1 MARGPFQGTWRQGI
15 RPTVTHAPDALV
27 FINGEQDILG
37 CPSCRRRLDF
47 NKFITSIQVDLGI
60 DSVPGSA
67 SISMSVPRHSV
78 DDFFFDGTPVI
89 TPMMEV
95 EIFAK
100 GFFLVE
106 GVPQYY
112 PIFWGMVTEV
122 SDNYSGGEHTV
133 TINCSDILK
142 WWELCKININPA
154 FTQATGGLGRSLF
167 GNVLFG
173 MNPYDIIWTLAQQS
187 FGDVVIGSGSLIS
200 LYKEASQ
207 KSTFNYALTDMM
219 LYWEQRFSR
228 IRSNLLLYGTKGNV
242 VRGDILYAEYQK
254 DGPGQAYG
262 GKKSQRHPFASR
274 AVRKANGGEPG
285 SQMVFDPTDP
295 DVVAFRTQFS
305 AAGQVNFWTSEFQ
318 TKLEIAQSAKEAIG
332 FEFYMDVTGDI
343 VFKPPFYNLDILAN
357 KPISWIQDIDI
368 IDWGLS
374 ESEGEVVTQIQVQ
387 GSFGGNIDYGFGEEA
402 TPFTSVT
409 DYHLLRKYGWR
420 TQTYNSEFMG
430 APILMFYTGM
440 DLLDRYNSRRFRGTV
455 NIPMRPELRLGFPV
469 YLAPKD
475 QIWYVVGISHN
486 IQFGSRATT
495 TLSLSAKRG
504 KFIAPKGI
512 GKLTLTGYSGGGNNP
527 TPTAELA
534 AGGRNLTSKQIAK
547 GGRFSAEIGNAA
559 QMPPSTAPEPGDPSD
574 NPYEP
579 MVIRHP
585 KTGRIVGYPNIVMMY
600 TRPFTPPP
608 DTLSKLQGR
617 KVNAKAAREA
627 TAKLNKN
634 VTVQGKEQLKDINSQ
649 LHTAQTDDAIRAKYM
664 NNRYQYGLNSA
675 GVYVYMHDASKV
687 IREIVLMPV
696 ANISYDDPDAAP
708 GKQHKGATGMI
719 RPVSDERG
727 FEVVGHFKYGRN
739 VALRDGSLVLN
750 ENQDQTNL
758 QAQISTSL
766 ALSGELF
773 DTLQAQSSG
782 LGTVTTGYPN
792 PAEAVIKLSP
802 EDLQTAATVNPETGK
817 PEFATEG
824 MNFVDTAPLGSPE
837 QQGSTN
843 ELIQADVEASQLS
856 RALTLAEMRVRED
869 ILDVDSDCACILG
882 RSDLAFINVGYQV
895 KTLNTSGGDTTS
907 LGLPDQTGNATVN
920 DLMLDRLNT
929 QDAVIAQAEE
939 EARVRFEQEQ
949 VARGEVGF
957 NLEDFTAEVVEQAQ
971 LRAGEEWDKAHAA
984 ELEAAGISEQVGL
997 LAEGLADGRPVYN
1010 ESFNA
1015 QNVSARVEEFL
1026 TNLYTAL
1033 DTSHQQYEA
1042 ALRGEKVNVPQVDV
1056 QAIRFG
1062 AEADQG
1068 EFAPPFSVGGR
1079 ALGGDP
1085 LAIAKAGAQAA
1096 DDLVKSWSEFGDQ
1109 LESNIKKT
1117 ALETQIKQL
1126 QKDIAE
1132 QSAKCDQLK
1141 AAKASGSVL
1150 IPSNIL
1156 GHPATEKTPG
1166 IDTAIEECEKSLNEM
1181 KQKLLNLQQQL
1192 NDVNNADLGDIIN
1205 ALLP

>member
-1 MARGPFQGTWRQGI
+1 MARGPFQGTWRQGV
-15 RPTVTHAPDALV
+15 RPTVVHSPDALV

-67 SISMSVPRHSV
+67 TISMSIPRHSV
-78 DDFFFDGTPVI
+78 DDFFFDGNPVV

-100 GFFLVE
+100 GFFTVE

-122 SDNYSGGEHTV
+122 GDSYSGGEHTV
-133 TINCSDILK
+133 SINCSDILK

-154 FTQATGGLGRSLF
+154 FTQATGSLGRSLF

-173 MNPYDIIWTLAQQS
+173 MNPYDIIWTLAQQA

-200 LYKEASQ
+200 LYKEATQ

-219 LYWEQRFSR
+219 LYWQQRFSR
-228 IRSNLLLYGTKGNV
+228 IRSNLLLYGTQGNA

-262 GKKSQRHPFASR
+262 GNKSKRHPFASR
-274 AVRKANGGEPG
+274 AVRKANGGTPG

-295 DVVAFRTQFS
+295 NVVAFRTQFS
-305 AAGQVNFWTSEFQ
+305 QAGQVNFWSSEFQ

-332 FEFYMDVTGDI
+332 FEFFMDVTGDI
-343 VFKPPFYNLDILAN
+343 VFKPPFYNLDILSN
-357 KPISWIQDIDI
+357 KPVSWIQDIDI
-368 IDWGLS
+368 IDWSLS
-374 ESEGEVVTQIQVQ
+374 ESESEVVTQIQVQ
-387 GSFGGNIDYGFGEEA
+387 GSFAGNIDYGFGEEA

-455 NIPMRPELRLGFPV
+455 NIPLRPELRLGFPV

-495 TLSLSAKRG
+495 TLSLSAKRS
-504 KFIAPKGI
+504 KFIAPQGI
-512 GKLTLTGYSGGGNNP
+512 GSLTLTGYKGGKEE
-527 TPTAELA
+527 TPASALA
-534 AGGRNLTSKQIAK
+534 AGGRNLTAKQIAK
-547 GGRFSAEIGNAA
+547 GGRFAAKVGNAA
-559 QMPPSTAPEPGDPSD
+559 QLPPVTAPSPDAAGP

-579 MVIRHP
+579 MIIRHP

-608 DTLSKLQGR
+608 DDLSKLQGR
-617 KVNAKAAREA
+617 KVNAKAARAA
-627 TAKLNKN
+627 TARLNKN
-634 VTVQGKEQLKDINSQ
+634 VTAQATEDVKKLNAE
-649 LHTAQTDDAIRAKYM
+649 LHTAQTDDAARAKYM

-675 GVYVYMHDASKV
+675 GVYVYMHDTSKV

-696 ANISYDDPDAAP
+696 ANISYDDPDASPA
-708 GKQHKGATGMI
+708 KQHKGATGML

-750 ENQDQTNL
+750 QDQDATNL
-758 QAQISTSL
+758 QAQISTQL

-773 DTLQAQSSG
+773 DTLQAQSAG
-782 LGTVTTGYPN
+782 LGTVSTGYPN
-792 PAEAVIKLSP
+792 PAAAVLQLSP

-817 PEFATEG
+817 PEFSNEG
-824 MNFVDTAPLGSPE
+824 MNFMDTAPLGSPE

-869 ILDVDSDCACILG
+869 ILAEDTDCACVLG
-882 RSDLAFINVGYQV
+882 RADLAFINVGYQV
-895 KTLNTSGGDTTS
+895 KTLGTAGGDTTN
-907 LGLPDQTGNATVN
+907 LGLPSTTGDTTVD
-920 DLMLDRLNT
+920 DLFLARQAA
-929 QDAVIAQAEE
+929 QDAVVESAIA
-939 EARVRFEQEQ
+939 EAKARYEQES

-957 NLEDFTAEVVEQAQ
+957 NEDDFTAEVVEQAQ
-971 LRAGEEWDKAHAA
+971 LRAAEQWDKDHAA
-984 ELEAAGISEQVGL
+984 ELDAAGISEQTGL
-997 LAEGLADGRPVYN
+997 LSEALADGRPVYS
-1010 ESFNA
+1010 ETFNA
-1015 QNVSARVEEFL
+1015 QNITSRVDDFL
-1026 TNLYTAL
+1026 TGLYEAL
-1033 DTSHQQYEA
+1033 DITHQQYEA
-1042 ALRGEKVNVPQVDV
+1042 AIRGELVQVPQVDV

-1062 AEADQG
+1062 AETDKG

-1085 LAIAKAGAQAA
+1085 LAIAKAGAKAA
-1096 DDLVKSWSEFGDQ
+1096 DDLGKSWSEFTNN

-1117 ALETQIKQL
+1117 ALEAQIKQL
-1126 QKDIAE
+1126 QKEIAE

-1141 AAKASGSVL
+1141 AAKKSGSVL

-1166 IDTAIEECEKSLNEM
+1166 IDTALEECEKTLNEK
-1181 KQKLLNLQQQL
+1181 KQQLLKLQQQL
-1192 NDVNNADLGDIIN
+1192 NDINNADLGDVIN
-1205 ALLP
+1205 GLLP